1 MNNEN
6 IFFYTKENCPLC
18 LEVEELLI
26 MLNKKDIPIIK
37 KDIYSSDELLE
48 KYQLMI
54 PVIRYNQTELFGEQL
69 NIEDIDRLLNKS
81 IS

>member
-1 MNNEN
+1 MKNKY

-18 LEVEELLI
+18 VEAEELLI

-37 KDIYSSDELLE
+37 KNIYSSDDLLE

-54 PVIRYNQTELFGEQL
+54 PVIQYNQIELFGEQL
-69 NIEDIDRLLNKS
+69 NIEDIDRLLNG
-81 IS
+81 